1 MIKNTIKIIRSSCL
15 TRGGGYGVCRSVIY
29 ALLFATVIFLSSLHK
44 AYSAHPATI
53 TSWENLL
60 SGIEEQALVNW
71 EKGKAFVYMDEQL
84 HILIQPEETMENDK
98 KRDYRGSVWH
108 YDAMVLEENW
118 LGLQELSLR
127 FLSPDGEK
135 FRFDT
140 GRSSEVISDTT
151 YRVTLPG
158 FYSLE
163 IIESLDSILRGCQL
177 YLLVN
182 DASPTELLTSDTTRK
197 VTQEKFM
204 PVTIDSVSYGK
215 EMAPIRVYYSHS
227 QGSASVMTA
236 LPHSKESASVMS
248 LERLFAFENPR
259 QKYPNITSEVWNNIC
274 LSEVVFDMTAE
285 EVRLSVGRPM
295 QVERMN
301 THGGVW
307 EVWVYRSGLAVQLLD
322 GRVRRT
328 GRK

>member
-1 MIKNTIKIIRSSCL
+1 MIKEKVKIIVSRCL
-15 TRGGGYGVCRSVIY
+15 INSRAYSIAIY
-29 ALLFATVIFLSSLHK
+29 ALTFISMLILSPMQNAYSVPHATVE
-44 AYSAHPATI
+44 
-53 TSWENLL
+53 SWEKLL
-60 SGIEEQALVNW
+60 SGIEDQSPVNW
-71 EKGKAFVYMDEQL
+71 EKGKKFVYMDEQL
-84 HILIQPEETMENDK
+84 HILIQPEEAMEHDK
-98 KRDYRGSVWH
+98 KHDYRGSVWY

-118 LGLQELSLR
+118 LGMQELSLR
-127 FLSPDGEK
+127 FLSSEGEK
-135 FRFDT
+135 YRFDT
-140 GRSSEVISDTT
+140 GRSSEVLSDTA
-151 YRVTLPG
+151 YRATLPG

-163 IIESLDSILRGCQL
+163 IIERLDSILRGRQL

-182 DASPTELLTSDTTRK
+182 DASPIELFPADSTRNA
-197 VTQEKFM
+197 TQEKFM

-215 EMAPIRVYYSHS
+215 EMAPLRVYYSHS
-227 QGSASVMTA
+227 RGSASVMTA
-236 LPHSKESASVMS
+236 LPHSKEATSVMS

-259 QKYPNITSEVWNNIC
+259 QKYPNITSEVWHKIC

-301 THGGVW
+301 THGGVL